1 MDKYKEYI
9 SKHNPIYKYRQA
21 MAKAMYNRD

>member
-1 MDKYKEYI
+1 MDKYKAYI
-9 SKHNPIYKYRQA
+9 LKHNPIYRYRQA